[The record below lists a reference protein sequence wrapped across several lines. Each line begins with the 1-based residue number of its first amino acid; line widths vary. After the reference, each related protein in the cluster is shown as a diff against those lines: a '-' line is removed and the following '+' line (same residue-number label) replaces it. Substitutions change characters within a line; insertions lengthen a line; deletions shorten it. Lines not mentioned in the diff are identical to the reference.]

1 MSNSRDFSN
10 LSIWDLFRLEVE
22 SKTAALTADLLLL
35 ERGEGTAT
43 VLEDLMRAAHS
54 LKGAAQMVEA
64 RPAVRV
70 AHAMEDTFVS
80 MQKGTIVPTLARM
93 DLLLEG
99 VDLLQRVAS
108 IDSEDAAAL
117 QRADE
122 DIDGFIGRLESAS
135 DDNTEALKF
144 ADESTSHANQ
154 APAVPAASPTAPAF
168 ALPQPQAHPVLTGA
182 RDDDTV
188 RVTAERMNRLLS
200 LAAESL
206 VTTRWLDDFIAAGN
220 RERHQHREIAESL
233 ERLRDAL
240 AAGVDHTELLDRL
253 ATTQRHIGELRRSHT
268 GQTAELG
275 EIQRRSS
282 GVATR
287 LYREVVDLRM
297 LPFGEGVG
305 HLARLVRS
313 IARQLNKEVRL
324 VIEGGATPVDREIL
338 ERLDASIVN
347 LIRNAIDHG
356 IESPEERVRKG
367 KPPVGV
373 IRLSASHRSGMLFI
387 TAEDDGRGVDV
398 EAVRRRVVE
407 RNHAT
412 QEMASGMS
420 TAELLEFLLLPGF
433 SMRDSVSE
441 ISGRGVGLDIVQT
454 AAREAGG
461 KVSLHSEPDAGLHFV
476 FQLPLTL
483 SVVRALV
490 FDVSGESYAV
500 PIARVARVLRV
511 PKQDIE
517 SIENRQFI
525 AIDGEHIG
533 LVAAQ
538 QIFGTG
544 TGSSNEEVAVI
555 VLGQGSHR
563 YGLTVDRLM
572 GERELVVRALDPLL
586 GKVKD
591 IGSAALLP
599 DGTPLL
605 IIDVEDVLHSI
616 DHLITRGRVEPAS
629 AAKDRQVERRAKRIL
644 VVDDSFT
651 VRELERKLLAGRGYD
666 VDVAV
671 DGVDGWNA
679 VRGGQYDLVV
689 TDVDMPRM
697 DGIELVTRIRQDP
710 RLHLLPIIIVSY
722 KEREEDRL
730 RGLEAGADRYLA
742 KGSYHDESM
751 LNVIIEQIGAPE
763 DG

>member
-1 MSNSRDFSN
+1 MSATDDFSN

-22 SKTAALTADLLLL
+22 SKTASLTADLLSL
-35 ERGEGTAT
+35 ERGAASAT
-43 VLEDLMRAAHS
+43 LLEDLMRAAHS

-80 MQKGTIVPTLARM
+80 MQKGDVLPTPSRM

-99 VDLLQRVAS
+99 VDLLQRIANTS
-108 IDSEDAAAL
+108 STDAVAL
-117 QRADE
+117 QKADE
-122 DIDGFIGRLESAS
+122 DIDGYVERLSRS
-135 DDNTEALKF
+135 DDDAATPPGAAEP
-144 ADESTSHANQ
+144 TSYTDVTPPAPRAA
-154 APAVPAASPTAPAF
+154 APAPPPT
-168 ALPQPQAHPVLTGA
+168 PQPAPGPA
-182 RDDDTV
+182 REDDTV
-188 RVTAERMNRLLS
+188 RVTAGRMNRLLS

-220 RERHQHREIAESL
+220 RERHQQREVAESL
-233 ERLRDAL
+233 ERFRDAL
-240 AAGVDHTELLDRL
+240 ATGADNASLLERL
-253 ATTQRHIGELRRSHT
+253 ASAQRHFGEMRRSHT
-268 GQTAELG
+268 SQAAELG

-305 HLARLVRS
+305 HLTRLVRS
-313 IARQLNKEVRL
+313 ISRQLNKEVRL
-324 VIEGGATPVDREIL
+324 VIEGGTTPVDREIL

-367 KPPVGV
+367 KPPVGT
-373 IRLSASHRSGMLFI
+373 IRLAASHRSGMLFI
-387 TAEDDGRGVDV
+387 HAEDDGRGVDI

-407 RNHAT
+407 RRHT
-412 QEMASGMS
+412 TEDMAARMS
-420 TAELLEFLLLPGF
+420 TAELMEFLLLPGF
-433 SMRDSVSE
+433 SMRDTVSE

-461 KVSLHSEPDAGLHFV
+461 KVTLHSEPNAGLHFV

-490 FDVSGESYAV
+490 FEVGGEPYAV

-525 AIDGEHIG
+525 DVDGEHIG

-538 QIFGTG
+538 QIFGSGSG
-544 TGSSNEEVAVI
+544 TSSDEVAVI
-555 VLGQGSHR
+555 GLGRGSHR

-572 GERELVVRALDPLL
+572 GERELVVRALHPLL

-616 DHLITRGRVEPAS
+616 DHLITGGRVEPAS
-629 AAKDRQVERRAKRIL
+629 AARDRTVTRTAKRIL

-730 RGLEAGADRYLA
+730 RGMEAGADRYLA

-751 LNVIIEQIGAPE
+751 LNAIIEQIGAPE
-763 DG
+763 DA